1 MNEINNYF
9 ETLERSLKKISIIL
23 IDDFEEIKKGTPGP
37 IIALIRKLLFSTSTI
52 VMKNML
58 LRGIASHVS
67 DRKLVVATF
76 DLLRETIKHSP
87 PITIDQFFSSGF
99 ASHKLTMVSKIAEY
113 VANAD
118 RTTVRTPQKTT
129 VVVPNDALSRLSLI
143 SSPPNGGDQTSVD
156 EYSQQLLSTVMNS
169 NSPIPNLNNSD
180 WPITDFL
187 KHHIISEK
195 HNKPKT
201 TLVTTHSVNGAASS
215 HKKDTRQSLTPT
227 KRSNSAPRIR
237 QSSVS
242 ALKAQKASL
251 LENNGTKDEVSDSN
265 SKIEKNKKDLSL
277 KTEDRAPSPP
287 VESKV
292 ETNQGSRW
300 CAIFGFFNYFV

>member
-58 LRGIASHVS
+58 LRGIASQVS

-113 VANAD
+113 VSNVD
-118 RTTVRTPQKTT
+118 RTTVRTPHKTT
-129 VVVPNDALSRLSLI
+129 VVVPNEALSRLSLI
-143 SSPPNGGDQTSVD
+143 SSSANGDQTSVD
-156 EYSQQLLSTVMNS
+156 EYSQQLLSSVMNS
-169 NSPIPNLNNSD
+169 SSPVPNLNNSD

-201 TLVTTHSVNGAASS
+201 TLVTTHSVNGTAST
-215 HKKDTRQSLTPT
+215 HKKETRQSLTPT

-242 ALKAQKASL
+242 ATKASKASL
-251 LENNGTKDEVSDSN
+251 LENNGSKDEVAESN
-265 SKIEKNKKDLSL
+265 SKTEKVSKDLSL
-277 KTEDRAPSPP
+277 KIEDRGSSPSL
-287 VESKV
+287 ESKA
-292 ETNQGSRW
+292 ETYQGDLL
-300 CAIFGFFNYFV
+300 FYFVFEFYAFY